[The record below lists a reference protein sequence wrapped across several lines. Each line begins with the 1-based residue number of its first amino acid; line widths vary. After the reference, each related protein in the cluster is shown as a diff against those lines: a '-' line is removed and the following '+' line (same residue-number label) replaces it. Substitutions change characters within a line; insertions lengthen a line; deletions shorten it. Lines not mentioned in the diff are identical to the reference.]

1 MNLGKSMINGEKT
14 DLESSVRRVLML
26 QVKVSS
32 VILVL
37 VAGVSLLFMT
47 DNTGDL
53 IGYLNVLGRNTGS
66 SLYGSGLA
74 IAGTILSARSVR
86 RASEVTRTSANLAMV
101 PIFSGLLNKLVIVG
115 GGIALGLIVLKLA
128 PVEMLTSYI
137 IVQFASAWTMMNP
150 GNGTGVN
157 S

>member
-14 DLESSVRRVLML
+14 DLESSLRRVLML

-86 RASEVTRTSANLAMV
+86 RASEATRTSGNLAMI
-101 PIFSGLLNKLVIVG
+101 PIFSGLANKLVIVG

-137 IVQFASAWTMMNP
+137 IVQFASAWTMMKP

>member
-1 MNLGKSMINGEKT
+1 MNFGKPMINGEKI
-14 DLESSVRRVLML
+14 DLESSVRRVLIL
-26 QVKVSS
+26 QATVSS

-37 VAGVSLLFMT
+37 VAGISLLFMT
-47 DNTGDL
+47 DNAVDPAA
-53 IGYLNVLGRNTGS
+53 YLKVLGRNTVS

-86 RASEVTRTSANLAMV
+86 RASEVARTSANLGMI

-115 GGIALGLIVLKLA
+115 GGIALGLIALQLA
-128 PVEMLTSYI
+128 PIEMLISYI
-137 IVQFASAWTMMNP
+137 IVQFASAWTMMKP
-150 GNGTGVN
+150 GNGTGDN